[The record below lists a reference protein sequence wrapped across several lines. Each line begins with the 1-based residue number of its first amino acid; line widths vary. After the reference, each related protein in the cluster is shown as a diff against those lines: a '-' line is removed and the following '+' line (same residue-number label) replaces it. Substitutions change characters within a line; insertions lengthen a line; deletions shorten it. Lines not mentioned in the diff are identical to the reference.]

1 MLTERW
7 IFERLQD
14 AGLTDAPSLLLA
26 SREVRGLCDQIVGAI
41 GEVGE
46 ELEYQRNI
54 AESFAKDASDLRDEV
69 AALTDKLEAKSKKR
83 KPNQQAVPT

>member
-26 SREVRGLCDQIVGAI
+26 SREVRGLCGAIVTAI

-46 ELEYQRNI
+46 ELEYQRET
-54 AESFAKDASDLRDEV
+54 AERFAQEASDLRDEI
-69 AALTDKLEAKSKKR
+69 ATLTDKLESKPKKR
-83 KPNQQAVPT
+83 KSNQKAVSA